1 MEVFC
6 ERGIR
11 ALKIDLNSYGLHSE
25 IRIQKSEFEKKGGE
39 GFRSSKFKVQSYRKE
54 GNLK

>member
-39 GFRSSKFKVQSYRKE
+39 GFKNYQLTISS
-54 GNLK
+54 